1 MVATQMITIVI
12 LILQKIHN
20 EYSHAIT
27 GPNSEVQFE
36 EDAISVSV
44 RDGMELQSGWTI
56 TVLASPKVGYNFEAS
71 TVYYSLFDIT
81 KSLRSKNEKWMP
93 TFQEGEFLTASFW
106 WSFQEMNISDSNTEY
121 TYKEPEVQTT
131 SS

>member
-1 MVATQMITIVI
+1 MITIVI

-20 EYSHAIT
+20 EYSHAIP
-27 GPNSEVQFE
+27 GPNLAFQFE
-36 EDAISVSV
+36 GDAISV

-56 TVLASPKVGYNFEAS
+56 TVLASPEVGYNFEAS
-71 TVYYSLFDIT
+71 TVYYTLFDIT
-81 KSLRSKNEKWMP
+81 KSLRLKNETWMP